1 MMTEDDDQQAAV
13 WVVLIGV
20 VLLAVGLT
28 VGVGLQRSLKSEGS
42 NAAAVPV
49 RTMAAAT
56 DNASQEPSTAQ
67 TDSAA
72 AAADSASQDAN
83 ANSEAASSTTTQ
95 AAHSATVDPSGD
107 SAVASGEAQ
116 NADAN
121 TESTA
126 AQASD
131 SDSNATS
138 AEVQTADATNADNTA
153 STGSAPAVAAAT
165 SADASAD
172 SDAPSLR
179 VDEDKVTFY
188 FASGKADLAE
198 GAPEALAEIIK
209 GVAIGQTAVISGY
222 HDPTGDLARNQE
234 LARARAEAVA
244 EALRALGV
252 SEDKLELRK
261 PEQTEAQGQ
270 SLAEARRV
278 EVRLQ

>member
-1 MMTEDDDQQAAV
+1 MMTEDDDQQTAV

-49 RTMAAAT
+49 RTVAT
-56 DNASQEPSTAQ
+56 TTDSASQEPSAQ
-67 TDSAA
+67 VASTT

-83 ANSEAASSTTTQ
+83 SEAASTTAQ
-95 AAHSATVDPSGD
+95 AADNATAAPSSD

-116 NADAN
+116 NADAG
-121 TESTA
+121 TESTT

-131 SDSNATS
+131 SDNNATS
-138 AEVQTADATNADNTA
+138 AEAQTADATN
-153 STGSAPAVAAAT
+153 
-165 SADASAD
+165 AD

-198 GAPEALAEIIK
+198 GAPEALANIIK

-234 LARARAEAVA
+234 LARAEAVA